1 MLFNKILIAFQLL
14 HYHSLSARPL
24 SLARHLVKRE
34 AAGRFNLHM
43 VPFPSDAPI
52 DIHRPR
58 ITITELDDSEEVG
71 HQATARAP
79 SNIQHPRI
87 TITEPDDSAQAAH
100 QAGADSLALQVYNRH
115 VPRVTV
121 PGDIKDIL
129 EDFSAKMEIVLPQ
142 IKANHGDSVYQKV
155 EEYYRR
161 ILENRSTSPTFHP
174 FEEHPHDGASL
185 SQNEIKA
192 NQLKNIMQRAY
203 MKTVKD
209 HEEVL
214 VHS

>member
-34 AAGRFNLHM
+34 AGGRFNLPM
-43 VPFPSDAPI
+43 VPFPLDAPN
-52 DIHRPR
+52 
-58 ITITELDDSEEVG
+58 
-71 HQATARAP
+71 
-79 SNIQHPRI
+79 NIQHPRI
-87 TITEPDDSAQAAH
+87 TITEPEDSEEAAH
-100 QAGADSLALQVYNRH
+100 QAGADSLALQVYNPH
-115 VPRVTV
+115 APRVTV

-129 EDFSAKMEIVLPQ
+129 ENFSAKMEIVLPW

-161 ILENRSTSPTFHP
+161 ILKDRATSPTFHP
-174 FEEHPHDGASL
+174 FEEHPQNGASL

-192 NQLKNIMQRAY
+192 NQLKNLMQRAY